1 MRTRLTTVK
10 LLPAGLIIA
19 AFTVAGPS
27 TALAT
32 TATGNQNHDLT
43 VSASLTSNDA
53 VDPDQTTV
61 GDIVTAALAVRN
73 NTFNFQDVKV
83 ELTLAVP
90 NGQFVRGS
98 FTIFLAPFQTLAPKV
113 EFSVNELFPKGPY
126 SVTIAASNARGPS
139 SATATITIF

>member
-1 MRTRLTTVK
+1 MRTRLTTVRV
-10 LLPAGLIIA
+10 LAASLIIA
-19 AFTVAGPS
+19 VFTVAGPS

-43 VSASLTSNDA
+43 VSASLISNNA

-73 NTFNFQDVKV
+73 NTFNFQNVKV
-83 ELTLAVP
+83 ELTLLVP
-90 NGQFVRGS
+90 NNQFVRGS
-98 FTIFLAPFQTLAPKV
+98 FDIFLAPFQTLAPKV
-113 EFSVNELFPKGPY
+113 EFTVNELFPKGPY
-126 SVTIAASNARGPS
+126 SVTVAASNSRGAS